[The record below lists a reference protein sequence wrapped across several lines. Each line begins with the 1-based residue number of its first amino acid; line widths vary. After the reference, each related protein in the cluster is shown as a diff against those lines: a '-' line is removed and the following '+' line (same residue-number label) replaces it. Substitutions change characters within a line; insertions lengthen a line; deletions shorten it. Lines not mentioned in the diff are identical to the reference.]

1 MKLSDKLE
9 KNTYLL
15 TTQAGIVLRADVV
28 KALANAYTMEK
39 NVKAANAFKN
49 IIDNSICAV
58 EQRLAICQDTGMP
71 IVFIE
76 VGKGIKVDGAMVEAV
91 KKGVFAAYRDNFF
104 RPSLVD
110 PLKRRK
116 PSYIGEIP
124 VYVEFTKKSGIKL
137 SVLLKGFGS
146 ENKTKLYM
154 LNPTDTV
161 DEIIDV
167 VVDAVREAGPESCPP
182 FFLGIGIGGTSD
194 KCLYLAK
201 KALLA
206 KMGNERHGSLAY
218 DIMKKVNKLAIGP
231 MGMGGDF
238 TCLGVNVKTASTHIA
253 GLPVGV
259 NINCHALRSA
269 SLRFDV

>member
-1 MKLSDKLE
+1 MKLAKRANFYLRKDVLFALRKAYKCE
-9 KNTYLL
+9 KNK
-15 TTQAGIVLRADVV
+15 RAKTILQSILD
-28 KALANAYTMEK
+28 NAAYAKGE
-39 NVKAANAFKN
+39 N
-49 IIDNSICAV
+49 
-58 EQRLAICQDTGMP
+58 LAICQDTGMP

-124 VYVEFTKKSGIKL
+124 VYVEFTKKSGITL